1 MASAA
6 EAISVGLNG
15 YPEMKSWMCVHP
27 GSGACRC
34 DPGSMQGH
42 RQGGPSIQRQQQ
54 QALRYAETSQQQ
66 GSLGTLGRALRRA
79 LSLWQEHACPCARCE
94 ALTAITFPTVSSK
107 TSFAWRVAR
116 NRALNKLPLNRYGC
130 LQPKP
135 SRSEGVS
142 RTGRRRHC
150 QAKAKHTYP
159 KQSTAPWPLH
169 LARGCWFLWLLSRSL
184 GSTFGIWEGVGS
196 DRKQDGHF
204 PVAIPKE
211 GTGRTAVALGF
222 RVEWR
227 VRAGAAPSPHPETP
241 ASSRWTQLLRSQRP
255 SCALGS
261 AKQTC
266 TH

>member
-1 MASAA
+1 
-6 EAISVGLNG
+6 
-15 YPEMKSWMCVHP
+15 MKSWMCVHP

-135 SRSEGVS
+135 SMSEGVS

-150 QAKAKHTYP
+150 QAKDL
-159 KQSTAPWPLH
+159 STPSKAQLPGPSTLPGAGGSCGCFQDLWGAP
-169 LARGCWFLWLLSRSL
+169 
-184 GSTFGIWEGVGS
+184 
-196 DRKQDGHF
+196 
-204 PVAIPKE
+204 
-211 GTGRTAVALGF
+211 LGF
-222 RVEWR
+222 GRVW
-227 VRAGAAPSPHPETP
+227 GLTGNKMAASQWPSPRKGQEGRQWPWG
-241 ASSRWTQLLRSQRP
+241 SRWN
-255 SCALGS
+255 GG
-261 AKQTC
+261 
-266 TH
+266 